1 MKELK
6 DIKGTEEYYKELIDD
21 QCIREALLIDNPNI
35 SDELLQQSVN
45 KVGQEIY
52 TALEFLFENGYED
65 EWFLNATIGDV
76 LNECERIK
84 Q

>member
-1 MKELK
+1 MNDLEPDYKEVC
-6 DIKGTEEYYKELIDD
+6 KELID
-21 QCIREALLIDNPNI
+21 IFNIKEAILIDNPII
-35 SDELLQQSVN
+35 SDELLQQAVD

-52 TALEFLFENGYED
+52 TALEFLVENGYED
-65 EWFLNATIGDV
+65 EWFLNVTVGDV